1 MPKIKNSSR
10 WAGGEWGPDDCG
22 RAAAIWSWW
31 SGSLYWPAS
40 SAVSHPPPPPTTIPS
55 GSARKHTHHVLEWEG
70 GWWWRCFVQASVCHP
85 SIPGYQSYPATKQ
98 EPLQSRPI
106 SRSSHV
112 CLILASYLLTAC
124 WLAPWREVR
133 RCWWC
138 SKVHTIPGGCHKNC
152 RRRCLARC
160 IFTQT
165 RFRWCVLLLFFF
177 FLLCSPRAD
186 DSPVVVRPKQRVRQ
200 ADRTACACAVQF
212 TIAISFILLPRVH
225 RQHSQMFDRQEW
237 DNKFSIDAVNRS
249 NPSLPP
255 PLRHFNILT
264 ASPILGGG
272 RIAVTRD
279 RRWTLSHSKRA
290 VPIIVNIGSFP
301 SGHTYIVFATL
312 QLLLR

>member
-1 MPKIKNSSR
+1 MGARRLRKSSGDMILMV
-10 WAGGEWGPDDCG
+10 WLALLTS
-22 RAAAIWSWW
+22 II
-31 SGSLYWPAS
+31 S
-40 SAVSHPPPPPTTIPS
+40 SEPPTTTS
-55 GSARKHTHHVLEWEG
+55 HYYSLWFRKETHTHHVLEWEG

-133 RCWWC
+133 RCWRC
-138 SKVHTIPGGCHKNC
+138 SSKVHTIPGGCHKNC

-186 DSPVVVRPKQRVRQ
+186 DSPVVVRPKQRVSQTGRQ
-200 ADRTACACAVQF
+200 NCMCMFSAVYYSNL
-212 TIAISFILLPRVH
+212 I
-225 RQHSQMFDRQEW
+225 HS
-237 DNKFSIDAVNRS
+237 
-249 NPSLPP
+249 
-255 PLRHFNILT
+255 
-264 ASPILGGG
+264 SPNS
-272 RIAVTRD
+272 T
-279 RRWTLSHSKRA
+279 
-290 VPIIVNIGSFP
+290 
-301 SGHTYIVFATL
+301 
-312 QLLLR
+312 